1 MTMPMTA
8 HSMRNAVLY
17 LLLSAIFL
25 LPNLSIAQD
34 TATAMNEAPLAPD
47 LLYPH
52 FPEKTK
58 KPCNGLLAVPATFV
72 VYGAVSL
79 KWNKLKEVNYHF
91 KKEIRE
97 DGKREINEMD
107 NYLQYAPAFLV
118 YALNTAGVK
127 GKNNFIDRTIIYG
140 MANAV
145 MGAVVMT
152 TKKSTHELRPDGSN
166 YMSFPSGHTATAFAA
181 AEFMRREYQDI
192 SIWYGVAGYAMAAT
206 TGYMRMSN
214 NRHWFSDVVA
224 GAGVGILST
233 DLAYWVY
240 PSLKK
245 LFKNKKSD
253 GENIIVPTYQQG
265 AIGLSMI
272 RTFR

>member
-1 MTMPMTA
+1 MPMPT
-8 HSMRNAVLY
+8 HSMRNAVLC
-17 LLLSAIFL
+17 LLLSVIFL
-25 LPNLSIAQD
+25 LPDLSIAQD
-34 TATAMNEAPLAPD
+34 TATAMNEAPLPD
-47 LLYPH
+47 PLYPH
-52 FPEKTK
+52 YPEKTK
-58 KPCNGLLAVPATFV
+58 KACNGLLAVPATFV

-79 KWNKLKEVNYHF
+79 KWNKLKEVNHHF
-91 KKEIRE
+91 KKEMHE

-107 NYLQYAPAFLV
+107 NYLQYAPAFMV

-140 MANAV
+140 MANAM

-181 AEFMRREYQDI
+181 AEFMRREYQDV

-240 PSLKK
+240 PSIKK